1 MIKLIYKLIQKFLKF
16 LGWDMNVQIDG
27 KIKENSKVNKIVLNK
42 IIRNRDKN
50 KINLNIGSG
59 DYIIS
64 NFMNLDFYNEKY
76 YDNKRDF
83 EKTRIHYDMRNDD
96 IPYDNNFVDN
106 IYCSHV
112 IEHIETHYVEKFLYE
127 CHRVL
132 KKDCFLRIACPDSLF
147 LYNQM
152 LLNPKYYNWHHYYY
166 SIKDANKCFVD
177 EVATHRSTKENFGLN
192 KNINDINYDDLMA
205 EFRKDGV
212 FDPKEPGRHINS
224 WDFKRLSQY
233 SEKIGYSQIILSKF
247 WGSSSPEM
255 QGKDMDLTH
264 PEMSI
269 YVEFKK

>member
-1 MIKLIYKLIQKFLKF
+1 MNIIVSVKKSIIKVLDYLDIKLIRVKKKRI
-16 LGWDMNVQIDG
+16 G
-27 KIKENSKVNKIVLNK
+27 K
-42 IIRNRDKN
+42 
-50 KINLNIGSG
+50 NLNIGSG
-59 DYIIS
+59 DYKIKGFI
-64 NFMNLDFYNEKY
+64 NLDFNSEY
-76 YDNKRDF
+76 YYKKKKFDVL
-83 EKTRIHYDMRNDD
+83 HYDMRTDK
-96 IPYDNNFVDN
+96 IPFDTETIDN